1 VNAVWHKCDLDLKGI
16 VAKQLD
22 DASASHGGKFST
34 GAIYRQNCSNG
45 DTRDFKNSREALVGQ
60 VLWVA
65 AIASLFGCGTEA
77 CAQERGSAAAG
88 RQLAQR
94 WCSECHQMDDKPGR
108 VESHPESLSF
118 LEIANEPAITPL
130 SLRVFFRSSHENMP
144 NVHISPSQADDL
156 SAYILSL
163 KRR

>member
-1 VNAVWHKCDLDLKGI
+1 M
-16 VAKQLD
+16 
-22 DASASHGGKFST
+22 
-34 GAIYRQNCSNG
+34 
-45 DTRDFKNSREALVGQ
+45 EALVRR
-60 VLWVA
+60 VLWA
-65 AIASLFGCGTEA
+65 AILASLIGWAAEA
-77 CAQERGSAAAG
+77 CAQGGDVAAG

-94 WCSECHQMDDKPGR
+94 WCSECHQMDGRPGR

-118 LEIANEPAITPL
+118 VEIANEPAITPL